1 MDYHH
6 YYNICFAE
14 TGREEVFKTGQ
25 PQEKELRN
33 LAHDFVIDM
42 KSLCEMLD
50 LTDLHL
56 EDIYGNRPEEHQ
68 IYTVLQKWKG
78 SRKSMACYETFDPLD
93 LSCNRLP
100 VDSTYEIN
108 ELTDI
113 LFLPSAEWME
123 LLESGVIASYQ
134 TLALLLDDRRIERH
148 DLVERYCH
156 DNGK

>member
-1 MDYHH
+1 M
-6 YYNICFAE
+6 
-14 TGREEVFKTGQ
+14 FKKGQ
-25 PQEKELRN
+25 PEERELRN
-33 LAHDFVIDM
+33 LAHEFVIDM

-56 EDIYGNRPEEHQ
+56 EEIYGNSPEEHQ

-78 SRKSMACYETFDPLD
+78 SRISMACYETFDPLD
-93 LSCNRLP
+93 LSYNRLP
-100 VDSTYEIN
+100 VDSTYKIN

-123 LLESGVIASYQ
+123 LLESGAIASYQ

-156 DNGK
+156 DNG